1 MPKLKTDQTVHI
13 DKLLLKGVRILDPAG
28 GLDETA
34 DILIQKDTIQDVGSI
49 RSDSFKG
56 SVLDCAGLIAAPGFC
71 DMHVHLREPGEEDK
85 ETVETGCAAA
95 AAGGFTAVACMPNTQ
110 PPLDT
115 RSQIE
120 FVMERAGNMLTD
132 VHPVAAT
139 TKGLKGEELTEMGEL
154 AEAGAVAFS
163 DDGKPVYDSGRFRRA
178 LEYAAQFNCPI
189 IEHSEEPSLSEGG
202 HMNEGFVSTQLGLQ
216 GIPPISEEIAVA
228 RNVLIA
234 EYVGKPVH
242 IAHVSTAGS
251 VRLIREAKS
260 RGVPV
265 TAETC
270 PHYLIFTD
278 ERVKTFD
285 PNKYKMNPP
294 LRTEAD
300 RLALLE
306 GLKDGTIDAI
316 ATDHAP
322 HRVDDKDCE
331 FDVAAFGIIG
341 LETSVG
347 AILTHLVQNGKFKLE
362 KIIELMSVNPR
373 KILGLEEIEIKTG
386 AKANLT
392 LFDPKAEWTVD
403 PSQFKSKGRN
413 TPFGGE
419 TFTGKPIAVVNKG
432 MVFVNK

>member
-1 MPKLKTDQTVHI
+1 MPKLNSDQTVHI
-13 DKLLLKGVRILDPAG
+13 EKLLLKGARILDSAHK
-28 GLDETA
+28 LDETA
-34 DILIQKDTIQDVGSI
+34 DILIQKDTIQEISSI
-49 RSDSFKG
+49 PSDTFKG
-56 SVLDCAGLIAAPGFC
+56 TVLDCAGLVVAPGFC
-71 DMHVHLREPGEEDK
+71 DMHVHLREPGREDK
-85 ETVETGCAAA
+85 ETIETGCAAA
-95 AAGGFTAVACMPNTQ
+95 AAGGFTAVACMPNTK
-110 PPLDT
+110 PPLDN
-115 RSQIE
+115 RSLIE
-120 FVMERAGNMLTD
+120 FVQERAEYLLTD
-132 VHPVAAT
+132 VHPVAAI

-163 DDGKPVYDSGRFRRA
+163 DDGRPVFDSDQFRRA
-178 LEYAAQFNCPI
+178 LEYAGMFNRPI
-189 IEHSEEPSLSEGG
+189 IEHSEELSLAEGG
-202 HMNEGFVSTQLGLQ
+202 HMNEGFVSTQLGLK
-216 GIPPISEEIAVA
+216 GIPPISEDIAVA

-251 VRLIREAKS
+251 VRIIREAKS

-278 ERVKTFD
+278 EMVKTFD

-300 RLALLE
+300 RLALLD

-322 HRVDDKDCE
+322 HTIDDKDCE

-341 LETSVG
+341 LETSIGSV
-347 AILTHLVQNGKFKLE
+347 LSHLVQNGKFKLP

-373 KILGLEEIEIKTG
+373 KILGLDPIEIKAG
-386 AKANLT
+386 ARANLT
-392 LFDPKAEWTVD
+392 VFDPKAEWTVD
-403 PSQFKSKGRN
+403 PTQFKSKGRN
-413 TPFGGE
+413 TPFDGE
-419 TFTGKPIAVVNKG
+419 TFTGKAVAVLNKG
-432 MVFVNK
+432 MVYLGR